1 MWNRCALNAN
11 GVHWRQRSR
20 QFGRGI
26 FWYLCDE
33 QRSWFQLC
41 ECRTLEDVRHVLG
54 WCAHAAYMEIRA
66 SWFEQVK
73 VKAQELT
80 PALWKAIRAGLRCRD
95 GAFKAVGSQPVEA

>member
-1 MWNRCALNAN
+1 MRMECIGGSVLGRSDGAFF
-11 GVHWRQRSR
+11 GIYVMSSGHGSSCVSVGRWRMCD
-20 QFGRGI
+20 I
-26 FWYLCDE
+26 F
-33 QRSWFQLC
+33 
-41 ECRTLEDVRHVLG
+41 LG